1 MDSPDGLEPAEHFSQ
16 AAGANGHRVLGCPV
30 VAAAREWRNAR
41 LALQPAQQRDEGVLE
56 GGRRPAHIPHGE
68 PRACQ
73 RFAHRAL
80 ARWDVTYQYV
90 ETVAEALDVDD
101 PVALRQRRL
110 RPAQVGR
117 VHLEALQP
125 EALTQLGR
133 RADLMQ
139 PSFVHKGDA
148 MTALRLVEVRG
159 RQQDRDALA

>member
-1 MDSPDGLEPAEHFSQ
+1 MDSPDGLERAEHFSQ

-30 VAAAREWRNAR
+30 VAAAREWGNAR

-56 GGRRPAHIPHGE
+56 GGRGPAHTLHGE

-80 ARWDVTYQYV
+80 AGRDVPYQHV

-133 RADLMQ
+133 CADLM
-139 PSFVHKGDA
+139 
-148 MTALRLVEVRG
+148 
-159 RQQDRDALA
+159 